1 MISLHQQ
8 SPANK
13 EFRVAVVV
21 PAYNEE
27 RLIGDTLRGIPSYV
41 DKIYVV
47 DDASSDGTG
56 DIVRGFN
63 DPRITLVRHEKNQ
76 GVGGAISTGYK
87 LALKDRMDM
96 AAVMAG
102 DNQMDPDRLILL
114 LEPIM
119 EGRADYTKGNRL
131 VSSGFRKGMS
141 AWRSLGNYMLTFLN
155 KIASGYWHIEDPQNG
170 FTAISARSLAML
182 DLDGLYKG
190 YAFENDMLVKLNV
203 HDARVINIPIPARY
217 GLERSKIRYMS
228 FIVKTSLYFI
238 EAVIWR
244 SWNKYVVRLNPIGLL
259 YIVGSVLIIAGLVA
273 LVFSNLMLLVAGVVL
288 FLAAMAIEIVRNS
301 RAYKG
306 YLTGRRAT

>member
-8 SPANK
+8 SPANR
-13 EFRVAVVV
+13 EFSVAVVV

-27 RLIGDTLRGIPSYV
+27 RLIGDTLRGIPPYV

-47 DDASSDGTG
+47 DDASSDRTG
-56 DIVRGFN
+56 EIVRGLN
-63 DPRITLVRHEKNQ
+63 DPRVTLVRHEKNQ

-87 LALKDRMDM
+87 LALKDHMDI

-102 DNQMDPDRLILL
+102 DNQMDPDRLMLL
-114 LEPIM
+114 LEPVM
-119 EGRADYTKGNRL
+119 DGRADYTKGNRL
-131 VSSGFRKGMS
+131 VNSGYRKGMS
-141 AWRSLGNYMLTFLN
+141 SWRSLGNYMLTFLN

-182 DLDGLYKG
+182 DLDSLYKG

-203 HDARVINIPIPARY
+203 HDARVLNIPIPARY
-217 GLERSKIRYMS
+217 GLERSKIRYMP

-259 YIVGSVLIIAGLVA
+259 YILGSVLIIAGLFA
-273 LVFSNLMLLVAGVVL
+273 LAFSNLILLVAGVAL
-288 FLAAMAIEIVRNS
+288 FLAAMAIEIVRDS
-301 RAYKG
+301 VVY
-306 YLTGRRAT
+306 RRYRMGKRTT